1 MEVGGEIKMSDKEV
15 TEEAINDKLNE
26 IMEAV
31 DEKIDETLPQIIRL
45 LAKLLFNVRFDLN
58 EFKLEIVEFMKKLK
72 IESEGNIEPEELKY
86 SKNDLKKVGDNLE
99 EHLRDPCRYS

>member
-1 MEVGGEIKMSDKEV
+1 MSDKEV

-58 EFKLEIVEFMKKLK
+58 EMKLELIKVLK
-72 IESEGNIEPEELKY
+72 NEEGKPEPEELKY

-99 EHLRDPCRYS
+99 ECLRDPCRYS